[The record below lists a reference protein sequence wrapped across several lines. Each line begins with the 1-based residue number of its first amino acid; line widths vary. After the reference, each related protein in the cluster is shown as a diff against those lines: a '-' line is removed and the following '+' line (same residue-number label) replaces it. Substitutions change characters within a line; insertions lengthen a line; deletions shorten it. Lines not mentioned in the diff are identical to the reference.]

1 MHKLCE
7 LLNRQRVASEND
19 KFYKKLL
26 KGQLSNGAWPWFDGM
41 RDNEYITQH
50 IVAGFG
56 KLRHMGVDIYAIDGV
71 KKMIE
76 KSIAY
81 LDKKVVEYY
90 NLYIKKDKSEPG
102 YFCLQYMY
110 MRTFFSEFK
119 MGKDAQNVY
128 DYCMKYCKDNWKEFG
143 LHNRALLAIIFKRS
157 GNTQYSDK
165 IIASMQDNAIRSE
178 EFGMYFKENI
188 NGIRWHEQNIE
199 TQALIVE
206 AFQEHNLADEV
217 EELKIWLIKNRQA
230 NRWATTKATTE
241 ACYAMFLCGSKLKV
255 DEPLCTITVGNLKAD
270 NNNAEVGTGYIKQVW
285 TKDEMDISMA
295 NITVENPNPH
305 ISYGAVYRQYFET
318 LDNVEASDNKL
329 QIEKKMYLRSK
340 DNKGKDLLKEI
351 KDGNS
356 IKPGDVVTVRFVIK
370 TDRDLDYV
378 HLKDMR
384 AAGFEPV
391 NVLSSTKYQD
401 GMYYYESTKDAS
413 ENFFIEHLNKGTYV
427 FEYPLVAVHS
437 GDFSNGIATIQCMYA
452 PEFTA
457 HSAGLRFRIAKD

>member
-1 MHKLCE
+1 
-7 LLNRQRVASEND
+7 
-19 KFYKKLL
+19 
-26 KGQLSNGAWPWFDGM
+26 
-41 RDNEYITQH
+41 
-50 IVAGFG
+50 
-56 KLRHMGVDIYAIDGV
+56 
-71 KKMIE
+71 
-76 KSIAY
+76 
-81 LDKKVVEYY
+81 
-90 NLYIKKDKSEPG
+90 
-102 YFCLQYMY
+102 
-110 MRTFFSEFK
+110 
-119 MGKDAQNVY
+119 
-128 DYCMKYCKDNWKEFG
+128 
-143 LHNRALLAIIFKRS
+143 
-157 GNTQYSDK
+157 
-165 IIASMQDNAIRSE
+165 
-178 EFGMYFKENI
+178 
-188 NGIRWHEQNIE
+188 
-199 TQALIVE
+199 
-206 AFQEHNLADEV
+206 
-217 EELKIWLIKNRQA
+217 
-230 NRWATTKATTE
+230 
-241 ACYAMFLCGSKLKV
+241 
-255 DEPLCTITVGNLKAD
+255 
-270 NNNAEVGTGYIKQVW
+270 VW